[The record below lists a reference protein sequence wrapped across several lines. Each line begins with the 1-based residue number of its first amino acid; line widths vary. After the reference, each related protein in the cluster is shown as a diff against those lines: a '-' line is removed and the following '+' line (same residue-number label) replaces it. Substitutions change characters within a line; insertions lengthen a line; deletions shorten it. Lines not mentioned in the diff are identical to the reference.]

1 MKIQNLAIIFIV
13 IILPLLFILG
23 YYLNLQSETLE
34 LQAEYDTKLA
44 ASVKEGIK
52 AYEVNTVNWRE
63 VQGEERRNVTASM
76 NTFITSLANNLG
88 IAGTAKEYMINY
100 IPAVVMTMYDGYY
113 IYSPTYSPNTIEND
127 QGIQLYYDNTNAIVT
142 TDTITNGNMNDVI
155 YEPSTSATNIK
166 TGWYTYTDEN
176 GNEQKKSYTFVT
188 DAAQANKTYE
198 HTVSNKIAYSA
209 TYTKGTSINVT
220 INYTLDNRIYV
231 YGTDGS
237 KDIQETGCLVYFNS
251 SDCSIPRITIKNNP
265 QDEDDIIVNED
276 SRIDKLVYNGSNINA
291 EILTEQIVC
300 KENTTSQANLETYK
314 YIYDIQ
320 GTKLY
325 YDEHKDN
332 FFTLNAEKVKIFIS
346 DDANMKVGEEDCHY
360 KSVSILTSD
369 STYKKLYQV
378 LNGRDKGKWYISLKE
393 DQEKIQEVGPG
404 VEIIDTEI
412 EENMLEYG
420 FSAIYMDY
428 SAISY
433 YVEAYAFTNW
443 IRDRLGGTI
452 AQTRIVFDEETNT
465 YKQENVTLNNIFDI
479 GYVDP
484 ETGIRNDLETEYSL
498 IAEHKKEIMINTIN
512 SNLNLSISNY
522 ARNSAEVYRLPAL
535 TDSDWDKI
543 FTNISMVAFFQGV
556 PIGLKTYNNYAI
568 ATSSSNRDYVDP
580 DELYF
585 SSKSTSYHRPYCTKL
600 SLLEIE
606 DEYTGY
612 RSIEY
617 TLRTYSTDTGE
628 MYYYQ
633 HTKQPTTT
641 DNSDLGCYYCIVNKA
656 NYAKTIDIASPTVEQ
671 TQIADIQAKAYKEAL
686 ARERYY
692 QYITIEEDLGITI
705 RYHANI
711 PARPLEMGVIRS
723 VTNMPADQKTK
734 PNIYTQISNQLPI
747 ITTNDAKI
755 QFYCTGW
762 STNPN
767 ANERTYEPGKS
778 YYFTEDVDL
787 YAIWAPNFSGL
798 EWIDDFYWTWPNSY
812 FDPDGRDVAKVNDG
826 SISHIRRTDNGRYIN
841 YRNGRKRNKQ
851 RKRCN
856 MDNNWFRILKN

>member
-166 TGWYTYTDEN
+166 TGWYTYTDEK

-209 TYTKGTSINVT
+209 TYKKGTDIDVT
-220 INYTLDNRIYV
+220 VNYTLDNRIYV
-231 YGTDGS
+231 YGKDNT
-237 KDIQETGCLVYFNS
+237 KDIEETGCLVYFDNT
-251 SDCSIPRITIKNNP
+251 CTMPRITIKNNAEEE
-265 QDEDDIIVNED
+265 DEIIVNNKISETTFF
-276 SRIDKLVYNGSNINA
+276 GSSI
-291 EILTEQIVC
+291 EPEMLTEQILY
-300 KENTTSQANLETYK
+300 KNSAGQMELGTYL
-314 YIYDIQ
+314 YIYDVTS
-320 GTKLY
+320 TKYY
-325 YDEHKDN
+325 YDGTTDK
-332 FFTLNAEKVKIFIS
+332 FFTLNAQREKVELS
-346 DDANMKVGEEDCHY
+346 DDDSIEAGDENGNCKY

-378 LNGRDKGKWYISLKE
+378 LNGRDKGKWYINLKE
-393 DQEKIQEVGPG
+393 NPEKIEEVGPG
-404 VEIIDTEI
+404 VEIIDTEL
-412 EENMLEYG
+412 ENTAYKYG
-420 FSAIYMDY
+420 FSPIYMDY

-522 ARNSAEVYRLPAL
+522 ARNSAEYYRLPAL

-543 FTNISMVAFFQGV
+543 FTNISMIAFFQGI

-585 SSKSTSYHRPYCTKL
+585 SSESTSYHRPYCTHM
-600 SLLEIE
+600 SLDDIKEK
-606 DEYTGY
+606 YKGY
-612 RSIEY
+612 RSVEY
-617 TLRTYSTDTGE
+617 TLKSYSGASGE
-628 MYYYQ
+628 IYYYQ
-633 HTKQPTTT
+633 HTEQPTTK

-656 NYAKTIDIASPTVEQ
+656 NYEKTIDKTTLTAEENDVKNI
-671 TQIADIQAKAYKEAL
+671 QIKAYKEAL

-692 QYITIEEDLGITI
+692 QYITIAEDLGITI
-705 RYHANI
+705 RYHENI

-734 PNIYTQISNQLPI
+734 PKIYTQISNQLPI

-762 STNPN
+762 STDPN

-787 YAIWAPNFSGL
+787 YAIWSLNFSGL
-798 EWIDDFYWTWPNSY
+798 EWRDDFYWTWPNSY
-812 FDPDGRDVAKVNDG
+812 FDPDGRDVARVDDG

>member
-325 YDEHKDN
+325 YDEYKDN

-378 LNGRDKGKWYISLKE
+378 LNGRDKGKWYI
-393 DQEKIQEVGPG
+393 
-404 VEIIDTEI
+404 
-412 EENMLEYG
+412 
-420 FSAIYMDY
+420 
-428 SAISY
+428 
-433 YVEAYAFTNW
+433 
-443 IRDRLGGTI
+443 
-452 AQTRIVFDEETNT
+452 
-465 YKQENVTLNNIFDI
+465 
-479 GYVDP
+479 
-484 ETGIRNDLETEYSL
+484 
-498 IAEHKKEIMINTIN
+498 
-512 SNLNLSISNY
+512 
-522 ARNSAEVYRLPAL
+522 
-535 TDSDWDKI
+535 
-543 FTNISMVAFFQGV
+543 
-556 PIGLKTYNNYAI
+556 
-568 ATSSSNRDYVDP
+568 
-580 DELYF
+580 
-585 SSKSTSYHRPYCTKL
+585 
-600 SLLEIE
+600 
-606 DEYTGY
+606 
-612 RSIEY
+612 
-617 TLRTYSTDTGE
+617 
-628 MYYYQ
+628 
-633 HTKQPTTT
+633 
-641 DNSDLGCYYCIVNKA
+641 
-656 NYAKTIDIASPTVEQ
+656 
-671 TQIADIQAKAYKEAL
+671 
-686 ARERYY
+686 
-692 QYITIEEDLGITI
+692 
-705 RYHANI
+705 
-711 PARPLEMGVIRS
+711 
-723 VTNMPADQKTK
+723 
-734 PNIYTQISNQLPI
+734 
-747 ITTNDAKI
+747 
-755 QFYCTGW
+755 
-762 STNPN
+762 
-767 ANERTYEPGKS
+767 
-778 YYFTEDVDL
+778 
-787 YAIWAPNFSGL
+787 NF
-798 EWIDDFYWTWPNSY
+798 
-812 FDPDGRDVAKVNDG
+812 
-826 SISHIRRTDNGRYIN
+826 
-841 YRNGRKRNKQ
+841 
-851 RKRCN
+851 
-856 MDNNWFRILKN
+856 